1 MVSRLWLP
9 KVHEIDI
16 QHLLTNRSLQVVAK
30 ISTEVNKSGWSQFC
44 TFLCPRLCRTGS
56 RLNQEWIRNKWVIK
70 RFLLRSIGEAAK
82 ATEWTICLLNL
93 PKIQPFAKIEKT
105 CDNFQVN
112 VLTRATCFMQCP
124 RRKLNQAT
132 GSDVQLLLKKSDI
145 SSVNGSKY
153 GQNLAITINVFKIQ
167 AMFSSHQLVKTD
179 VCCPTWL
186 RRWPVW

>member
-1 MVSRLWLP
+1 MIGFRVYKLYRTDRLTVHLSGLLWLAFRMVSRLWLP

-56 RLNQEWIRNKWVIK
+56 RLNQEWIRKKWVIK
-70 RFLLRSIGEAAK
+70 RFLLRSIWEAAK
-82 ATEWTICLLNL
+82 ATEWTICLFNL
-93 PKIQPFAKIEKT
+93 AKIQPFDKIEKT

-112 VLTRATCFMQCP
+112 VLTMATCFTQCP

-132 GSDVQLLLKKSDI
+132 GSDERSKIGTSCVLYLFRQLLLMKWT
-145 SSVNGSKY
+145 SV
-153 GQNLAITINVFKIQ
+153 L
-167 AMFSSHQLVKTD
+167 
-179 VCCPTWL
+179 
-186 RRWPVW
+186 